1 MKGATRR
8 SVLAG
13 IVLLGFAA
21 AAQAADTGNTTDVTD
36 GDRVFRNFTREA
48 ATVQPGQIRLEIR
61 GMTFEDNNNVRLNL
75 LGFPARDIVTSE
87 TGGIIDVL
95 GSYGLGKSAEVGFI
109 VPTFIESQRLRGPQA
124 VGTNGKPAVD
134 SNGNPIYTYT
144 TSQNEDVGDVQLYGK
159 FKRSVAEH
167 CAMAG
172 GMELSLPTGIERKS
186 FGTGEVGVNPF
197 VSTRYQNGRF
207 AFGMHAGYQFYS
219 GDVPDIFNYS
229 VEAIVRGSDQ
239 YAFRAELSGRLFEDG
254 GTRYNDAVV
263 MPGIDFNLTPDFT
276 IRPEGLANVT
286 EEALDWGLGIGIAY
300 VF

>member
-1 MKGATRR
+1 M
-8 SVLAG
+8 
-13 IVLLGFAA
+13 LLGVAA
-21 AAQAADTGNTTDVTD
+21 VAQAADTGNTTDVTD

-95 GSYGLGKSAEVGFI
+95 GSYGLGKSSEIGFI

-124 VGTNGKPAVD
+124 IGTNGKPAFD
-134 SNGNPIYTYT
+134 NEGNPIYTYT
-144 TSQNEDVGDVQLYGK
+144 TSQNEDVGDVLLYGK
-159 FKRSVAEH
+159 FKRPVAEH
-167 CAMAG
+167 CVVAA

-186 FGTGEVGVNPF
+186 FGTGEVGTNPF
-197 VSTRYQNGRF
+197 VSTRYQKGRF
-207 AFGMHAGYQFYS
+207 AFGMHAGYQFYT

-239 YAFRAELSGRLFEDG
+239 YALRAELSGRLFEDG

-286 EEALDWGLGIGIAY
+286 EEALDWGIGIGVAY